1 MKRTGKQMR
10 QQNWFAVRTERRDA
24 VAKIEKKKKHHWKV
38 QKKQHPNG
46 KNQKMFGNSIV

>member
-38 QKKQHPNG
+38 QKKTTSQRKKS
-46 KNQKMFGNSIV
+46 KNVW